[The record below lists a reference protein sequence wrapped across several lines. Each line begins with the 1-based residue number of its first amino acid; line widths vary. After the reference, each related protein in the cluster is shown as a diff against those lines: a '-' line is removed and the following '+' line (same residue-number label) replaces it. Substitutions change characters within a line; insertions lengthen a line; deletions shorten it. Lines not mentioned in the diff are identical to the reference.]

1 MSKYIKQINMK
12 NKSQTFR
19 FCCSCIRMT
28 LLTEDGCYFCS
39 SKFILATKTDDLN
52 IRPKKYAESH

>member
-1 MSKYIKQINMK
+1 MK
-12 NKSQTFR
+12 KKSQRFR

-52 IRPKKYAESH
+52 IRPKNNAETH